1 MSELKAYVVN
11 VNVDIPVE
19 AYSAVGAEMK
29 VREALSSADWDI
41 NRIIV
46 TEEEDG

>member
-1 MSELKAYVVN
+1 MAEKKAFIVN
-11 VNVDIPVE
+11 VNADIAVE

-29 VREALSSADWDI
+29 VREALSLSDWDI

-46 TEEEDG
+46 VEEEDD